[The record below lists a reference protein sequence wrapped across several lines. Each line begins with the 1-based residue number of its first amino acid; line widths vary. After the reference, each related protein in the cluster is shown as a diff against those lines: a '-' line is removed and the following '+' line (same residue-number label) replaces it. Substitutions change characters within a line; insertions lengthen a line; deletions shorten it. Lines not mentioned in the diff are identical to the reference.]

1 MLSISNH
8 PLVVS
13 RKSLLGNLQRVYLD
27 IRLVKY
33 FSSEALG
40 EPIFSGHGLLL
51 EAYIQEII
59 TRILLFLKPY
69 AGKYHFAV

>member
-1 MLSISNH
+1 M
-8 PLVVS
+8 VS

-40 EPIFSGHGLLL
+40 EPIFSGHGTSSRGL
-51 EAYIQEII
+51 Y
-59 TRILLFLKPY
+59 T
-69 AGKYHFAV
+69 GDNH